1 MSRSSTRPTRLNL
14 ANGLLGIGAL
24 GLLGSIIANCSPTA
38 SYNSTSP
45 VKPGATKQPTTIT
58 VTSTDQNQKGT
69 STQAS
74 TSDQNAA
81 TGGNKPEDPAC
92 INRPVIGDIAPVQLW
107 QFKDT
112 SFPVTYSS
120 PVAGD
125 IDKDGQVEIVSIG
138 STQSYNNTAG
148 RLSVIDAKTGN
159 LKWQTSG
166 IGVLASTS
174 PVIVDLDGDGIAE
187 IVATEFATAV
197 TKNVVIIDSITH
209 NLRQRVSAGACGAYC
224 APAVADINGDGKA
237 EIVAGN
243 VIISSTGQVIGN
255 LEVNSFF
262 IPTIADLIPER
273 PGLEIIVNGNTVLGS
288 DGKKIHQVACAIG
301 TYPSSAVADLDK
313 DGKPE
318 HICSALGTVSAFSNT
333 GTKLWESAV
342 PKDRD
347 MDQNSGA
354 PNVGDFNGDGLFE
367 VGVAGG
373 DYYVVFDS
381 KGNLLWKQKSL
392 DWSSSSTGSTIFDFN
407 GDGKVEVIYNDEQKL
422 RIYDGSSGKIL
433 WETDNPSGT
442 LWEYPL
448 VVNIDDTPSAE
459 LVVSAPGL
467 GGVRAFKDPS
477 NRWVTS
483 RRVWNQYS
491 FYPEIVSDML
501 SVIQNPGF
509 PKSGFRIN
517 NQGSARIECK

>member
-1 MSRSSTRPTRLNL
+1 M
-14 ANGLLGIGAL
+14 
-24 GLLGSIIANCSPTA
+24 
-38 SYNSTSP
+38 
-45 VKPGATKQPTTIT
+45 
-58 VTSTDQNQKGT
+58 
-69 STQAS
+69 
-74 TSDQNAA
+74 
-81 TGGNKPEDPAC
+81 DPAC
-92 INRPVIGDIAPVQLW
+92 INRPVIGDIAPVQMW

-138 STQSYNNTAG
+138 STQSYANAAG
-148 RLSVIDAKTGN
+148 RLSVIDSA
-159 LKWQTSG
+159 
-166 IGVLASTS
+166 
-174 PVIVDLDGDGIAE
+174 
-187 IVATEFATAV
+187 
-197 TKNVVIIDSITH
+197 TH
-209 NLRQRVSAGACGAYC
+209 NVRHRISAGTCGSYC

-243 VIISSTGQVIGN
+243 VIINSAGQVIGN
-255 LEVNSFF
+255 LEVNSYF

-273 PGLEIIVNGNTVLGS
+273 AGLEIIVNGNTVLGS
-288 DGKKIHQVACAIG
+288 DGKKIHQVACAVG

-318 HICSALGTVSAFSNT
+318 HICSALGMVSAWSNN
-333 GTKLWESAV
+333 GTKLWASAV

-347 MDQNSGA
+347 SEQNSGA

-373 DYYVVFDS
+373 DDYVVFDN

-407 GDGKVEVIYNDEQKL
+407 GDGKVEVIYNDEKKL
-422 RIYDGSSGKIL
+422 RIYDGSSGNIL

-448 VVNIDDTPSAE
+448 IVNIDETPSAE